1 MFWGD
6 KTVIAVGGGKGGIG
20 KSTFSAN
27 LGVSMAARG
36 KRVVVIDADLGAANL
51 HTILG
56 VRYPE
61 KTLDD
66 FLSNRNTDL
75 ESTLV
80 DTAYANLRLLSSASD
95 VLSLAS
101 PNYSERQR
109 LFRAI
114 QKLKVDVIIFDIAAG
129 TQQRATDFFSL
140 APIGIILVEPVPTS
154 LENAFSFLKNLLVRG
169 LLRRF
174 YHDKEITSFIQNTVD
189 PRSTEKVLHFSDLL
203 VKLEEKSPAKVVAYR
218 QLFLEGV
225 CKMFL
230 VVNSLKN
237 QSQVQVAEKFARI
250 VKRYL
255 ALNME
260 VLGLLPFEASMDDAV
275 IKRTPFVIKYP
286 ESGYTKGIA
295 DIIAKIE
302 AVKPPSGDLAGAAD

>member
-6 KTVIAVGGGKGGIG
+6 KIVIAVGGGKGGIG

-27 LGVSMAARG
+27 LGVSMASRG

-66 FLSNRNTDL
+66 FLSKRNPDL

-80 DTAYANLRLLSSASD
+80 DTSYANLRLLSSASD

-101 PNYSERQR
+101 PNYTERQR
-109 LFRAI
+109 LFKAI

-174 YHDKEITSFIQNTVD
+174 YHDKEITAFIQNTVD
-189 PRSTEKVLHFSDLL
+189 PRSNEKILHFSDLL
-203 VKLEEKSPAKVVAYR
+203 LKLEEKAPAKVSAYR

-225 CKMFL
+225 CKMYL
-230 VVNSLKN
+230 VVNSLKH
-237 QSQVQVAEKFARI
+237 QSQIQVAEKFTRI
-250 VKRYL
+250 IKRYL
-255 ALNME
+255 ALNMD
-260 VLGLLPFEASMDDAV
+260 VLGLLPYEAAMDDTV
-275 IKRTPFVIKYP
+275 ISRTPFVVKYP
-286 ESGYTKGIA
+286 QSAYAKSIA
-295 DIIAKIE
+295 DIVVKIN
-302 AVKPPSGDLAGAAD
+302 AIKPLSEEVAGAAD

>member
-1 MFWGD
+1 MFWGN
-6 KTVIAVGGGKGGIG
+6 KIVIAVGGGKGGVG

-36 KRVVVIDADLGAANL
+36 KSVLVIDADLGAANL

-66 FLSNRNTDL
+66 FLSNRHTDL

-80 DTAYANLRLLSSASD
+80 DTAFANLRLLSSASD

-101 PNYSERQR
+101 PSYPERQR

-114 QKLKVDVIIFDIAAG
+114 QKLNVDVIIFDIAAG
-129 TQQRATDFFSL
+129 SQQRATDFFSL

-189 PRSTEKVLHFSDLL
+189 PRSSEKILHFSDLL
-203 VKLEEKSPAKVVAYR
+203 LKLEEKSPAKVGAYR

-225 CKMFL
+225 CKMFV
-230 VVNSLKN
+230 VVNSVKN
-237 QSQVQVAEKFARI
+237 QSQIQVAEKFCRI
-250 VKRYL
+250 IKRYL
-255 ALNME
+255 ALNIE
-260 VLGLLPFEASMDDAV
+260 VLGVLPYETAMDDSV
-275 IKRTPFVIKYP
+275 INRTPFVAKYP
-286 ESGYTKGIA
+286 QSPYAKGVA
-295 DIIAKIE
+295 DIIARIN
-302 AVKPPSGDLAGAAD
+302 AIKPPSEGASGAAD

>member
-6 KTVIAVGGGKGGIG
+6 KIVIAVGGGKGGIG

-174 YHDKEITSFIQNTVD
+174 YHDKELTSFIQNTVD

-237 QSQVQVAEKFARI
+237 PSQVQVADKFTRI
-250 VKRYL
+250 IKRYL
-255 ALNME
+255 ALNMD
-260 VLGLLPFEASMDDAV
+260 VLGLLPFEAAMDDSV

-286 ESGYTKGIA
+286 QSGYAKGIA
-295 DIIAKIE
+295 DIIANIE
-302 AVKPPSGDLAGAAD
+302 AVKPPSEDSAVAAD

>member
-6 KTVIAVGGGKGGIG
+6 KIVIAVGGGKGGIG

-66 FLSNRNTDL
+66 FLSNRNVDL

-80 DTAYANLRLLSSASD
+80 NTSYANLRLLSSASD

-101 PNYSERQR
+101 PNYGERQR

-114 QKLKVDVIIFDIAAG
+114 QKLKADVIIFDIAAG

-140 APIGIILVEPVPTS
+140 APIGIILVEPMPTS

-174 YHDKEITSFIQNTVD
+174 YHDKEITSFIQDTVD
-189 PRSTEKVLHFSDLL
+189 PRSSEKVLHFSDLL
-203 VKLEEKSPAKVVAYR
+203 IKLEEKAPAKVVAYR

-225 CKMFL
+225 CKMFI
-230 VVNSLKN
+230 VVNSVKN
-237 QSQVQVAEKFARI
+237 PSQHQVADKFSRI

-255 ALNME
+255 ALNID
-260 VLGLLPFEASMDDAV
+260 VLGLLPYETAMDDTV
-275 IKRTPFVIKYP
+275 INRTPFVIKYP
-286 ESGYTKGIA
+286 DSGYAKGIA
-295 DIIAKIE
+295 DIIAKIGSIKPSAVE
-302 AVKPPSGDLAGAAD
+302 AVDPAD

>member
-6 KTVIAVGGGKGGIG
+6 KIVIAVGGGKGGIG

-66 FLSNRNTDL
+66 FLSNRNTNL

-80 DTAYANLRLLSSASD
+80 DTAFANLRLLSSASD

-101 PNYSERQR
+101 PSYSERQR

-140 APIGIILVEPVPTS
+140 APIGIILVEPMPTS

-189 PRSTEKVLHFSDLL
+189 PRSSEQVLHFSDLL
-203 VKLEEKSPAKVVAYR
+203 VKLEEKAPAKVGAYR
-218 QLFLEGV
+218 QLFLEGM
-225 CKMFL
+225 CKMYV
-230 VVNSLKN
+230 VVNSVKN
-237 QSQVQVAEKFARI
+237 PSQIQVADKFCRI
-250 VKRYL
+250 IKRYL
-255 ALNME
+255 ALNMD
-260 VLGLLPFEASMDDAV
+260 VLGILPYEAAMDDTV
-275 IKRTPFVIKYP
+275 INRTPFVAKYP
-286 ESGYTKGIA
+286 ESAYAKGIA
-295 DIIAKIE
+295 DI
-302 AVKPPSGDLAGAAD
+302 AVKINAIKPPAEDAASAAG

>member
-6 KTVIAVGGGKGGIG
+6 KIVIAVGGGKGGIG

-27 LGVSMAARG
+27 LGVSMASSG
-36 KRVVVIDADLGAANL
+36 QRVVVIDADLGAANL

-66 FLSNRNTDL
+66 FLSNRDANL

-80 DTAYANLRLLSSASD
+80 DTAFANLRLLSSASD

-101 PNYSERQR
+101 PSYSERQR

-140 APIGIILVEPVPTS
+140 APIGVILVEPIPTS

-189 PRSTEKVLHFSDLL
+189 PHSSERVLHFSDLL
-203 VKLEEKSPAKVVAYR
+203 LKLEERAPAKVVAYR

-225 CKMFL
+225 CKMFI
-230 VVNSLKN
+230 VVNSVKN
-237 QSQVQVAEKFARI
+237 QSQLQVADKFSRI

-255 ALNME
+255 ALNMD
-260 VLGLLPFEASMDDAV
+260 VLGTLPYEAAMDETV
-275 IKRTPFVIKYP
+275 INRTPFVAKYP
-286 ESGYTKGIA
+286 ESAYTKGIA
-295 DIIAKIE
+295 DIVAKIN
-302 AVKPPSGDLAGAAD
+302 AIKPLTEKTVSDAD

>member
-1 MFWGD
+1 MYWGD
-6 KTVIAVGGGKGGIG
+6 KIVIAVGGGKGGIG

-66 FLSNRNTDL
+66 FLSNRNANL

-101 PNYSERQR
+101 PSYSERQR

-114 QKLKVDVIIFDIAAG
+114 QKLNVDVIIFDIAAG
-129 TQQRATDFFSL
+129 SQQRATDFFSL

-174 YHDKEITSFIQNTVD
+174 YHDKEITTFIQNTVD
-189 PRSTEKVLHFSDLL
+189 PRSSEQILHFSDLL
-203 VKLEEKSPAKVVAYR
+203 VKLEEKAPAKVGAYR

-225 CKMFL
+225 CKMYV
-230 VVNSLKN
+230 VVNSVKN
-237 QSQVQVAEKFARI
+237 KSQIPVAEKFCRI
-250 VKRYL
+250 IKRYL

-260 VLGLLPFEASMDDAV
+260 VLGVLPYEQAMDDSV
-275 IKRTPFVIKYP
+275 INRTPFVVKYP
-286 ESGYTKGIA
+286 DSPYAKGVA
-295 DIIAKIE
+295 DIVAGINAI
-302 AVKPPSGDLAGAAD
+302 KPQTAETAAASE

>member
-6 KTVIAVGGGKGGIG
+6 KIVIAVGGGKGGIG

-66 FLSNRNTDL
+66 FISNRNTDL

-80 DTAYANLRLLSSASD
+80 ETAYANLRLLSSASD

-101 PNYSERQR
+101 PNYTERQR

-140 APIGIILVEPVPTS
+140 APIGIILVEPMPTS

-174 YHDKEITSFIQNTVD
+174 YHDKEITAFIQNTVD
-189 PRSTEKVLHFSDLL
+189 PRSNEKLLHFSDLL
-203 VKLEEKSPAKVVAYR
+203 VKLEEKAPAKVSAYR

-225 CKMFL
+225 CKMYL
-230 VVNSLKN
+230 VVNSLKS
-237 QSQVQVAEKFARI
+237 QSQLQVADKFARI

-260 VLGLLPFEASMDDAV
+260 ILGILPYETAMDDAV
-275 IKRTPFVIKYP
+275 INRTPFVIKHP
-286 ESGYTKGIA
+286 ESPYAKGIA
-295 DIIAKIE
+295 DIIAKIDSIKPAAGD
-302 AVKPPSGDLAGAAD
+302 AVDAVI